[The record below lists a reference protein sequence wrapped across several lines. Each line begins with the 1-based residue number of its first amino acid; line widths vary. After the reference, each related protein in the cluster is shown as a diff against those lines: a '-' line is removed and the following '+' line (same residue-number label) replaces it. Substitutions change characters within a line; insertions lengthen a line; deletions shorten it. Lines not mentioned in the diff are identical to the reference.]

1 MKKGF
6 YIIISFSLIFIL
18 MAFQFLYVP
27 DKIDFN
33 PPKNWPKPHY
43 NFKLNSL
50 TDEKFEIG
58 KQLFYDPIL
67 SADSTISCASC
78 HLSFTAFTHS
88 DHSLSHGIDGKI
100 GNRNSLSLINL
111 AWNPY
116 FMWDGGV
123 NNLEVQPINPITH
136 KKEMNET
143 LQHVIYKL
151 NNSTKYK
158 TLFYKAYQDSIID
171 TKRMLKSLAQF
182 MLQLVS
188 SESKYDSVMRGEN
201 NVMFTIQE
209 QKGYEL
215 FKKNCSTCHTE
226 PLFTNFN
233 FENIGLSIDTALND
247 FGRMMISKNVS
258 DSLKFKVPTLRNIEF
273 SGPYFHDGRAKKLRD
288 VLDHYS
294 GGLNKLVNVHPS
306 LKNGIALSSSDK
318 VELITFL
325 KTLTD
330 KHFLYNPKFR
340 PSKKQ

>member
-1 MKKGF
+1 MKRGF

-43 NFKLNSL
+43 DFKNNPL
-50 TDEKFEIG
+50 TEEKFELG

-67 SADSTISCASC
+67 SADSSISCASC
-78 HLSFTAFTHS
+78 HLSFTAFTHV
-88 DHSLSHGIDGKI
+88 DHSLSHGINGEI
-100 GNRNSLSLINL
+100 GNRNALSLINL
-111 AWNPY
+111 AWSPY

-151 NNSTKYK
+151 KNSTKYK
-158 TLFYKAYQDSIID
+158 TLFYNAYQDSIID
-171 TKRMLKSLAQF
+171 SKRMLKSLAQF

-188 SESKYDSVMRGEN
+188 SESKYDSVMRGEK
-201 NVMFTIQE
+201 NVVFTIQE
-209 QKGYEL
+209 QRGYEL
-215 FKKNCSTCHTE
+215 FKKNCSVCHTE
-226 PLFTNFN
+226 PLFTNFK
-233 FENIGLSIDTALND
+233 FENIGLPIDTSLND

-288 VLDHYS
+288 VLEHYS
-294 GGLNKLVNVHPS
+294 SGINKSVNVHPS
-306 LKNGIALSSSDK
+306 LKNGIALSSTDK
-318 VELITFL
+318 VELISFL
-325 KTLTD
+325 KTLSD
-330 KHFLYNPKFR
+330 KRFLYNPKFR
-340 PSKKQ
+340 IAAKQ